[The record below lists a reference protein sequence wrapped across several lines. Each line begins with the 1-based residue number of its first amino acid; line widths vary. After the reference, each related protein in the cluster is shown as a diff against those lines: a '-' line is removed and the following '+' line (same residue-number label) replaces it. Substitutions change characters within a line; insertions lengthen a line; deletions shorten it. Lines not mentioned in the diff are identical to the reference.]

1 MRLVSINHVK
11 PNGNLARTIYDGQG
25 RVLLAKGTALTEHYL
40 KRLEDLGISS
50 VYIDDGL
57 SSDIEVEDVVSETT
71 RLQVIQTAQDAL
83 RKVKAGSS
91 LESKRVREAV
101 GDIVDEILRTK
112 EIIVHLTDIRSM
124 RDHTF
129 GHSANVCILSLLT
142 GLAMGYDQ
150 SKLKDLG
157 TGALLHDVGK
167 AIVPED
173 IVNSKKV
180 FSADEYQLIRKHVD
194 YGFDILRKTDNINVI
209 AAHVAWQHHERFNGS
224 GYPRHLAGKNI
235 LEFARIVAIA
245 DVYDALATDRPYRS
259 RHLPH
264 EVIEIIRAGQGS
276 DFDPDIA
283 IEFIRNIAPFPKGSI
298 VLLNTGQKGVIWGV
312 KKDFPTRPNVK
323 LLYDKK
329 GNRVEGDQFI
339 DLMKEL
345 TVFVIDVVRD

>member
-1 MRLVSINHVK
+1 MRLLSINHVK
-11 PNGNLARTIYDGQG
+11 PGANLGRTIYDGQ
-25 RVLLAKGTALTEHYL
+25 RRILLAKGTELNEHYL
-40 KRLEDLGISS
+40 KRLEDLGIGS

-57 SSDIEVEDVVSETT
+57 STELEVEDVVSENT
-71 RLQVIQTAQDAL
+71 RLHVIQTAQDTL
-83 RKVKAGSS
+83 RKIKAGGS
-91 LESKRVREAV
+91 LETKRVRAAV
-101 GDIVDEILRTK
+101 GDIIDEILLTR
-112 EIIVHLTDIRSM
+112 EVIVHLTDIRSM

-129 GHSANVCILSLLT
+129 AHSANVCILSLLT
-142 GLAMGYDQ
+142 GLALGYDQ
-150 SKLKDLG
+150 TKLKDLG

-180 FSADEYQLIRKHVD
+180 FSANEYELIQKHVD
-194 YGFDILRKTDNINVI
+194 YGFDILRKTDNINIIV
-209 AAHVAWQHHERFNGS
+209 AHIAWQHHERFNGS
-224 GYPRHLAGKNI
+224 GYPRHLAGKDI
-235 LEFARIVAIA
+235 LEFARVVAIA

-264 EVIEIIRAGQGS
+264 EVVEIIRAGQGS

-298 VLLNTGQKGVIWGV
+298 VLLNTGHKGVIWSV
-312 KKDFPTRPNVK
+312 KKDFPTRPMVK

-329 GNRVEGDQFI
+329 GNRIEGEQFM

-345 TVFVIDVVRD
+345 TVFVSGVIRD